1 MNIYALST
9 GPGISGIAVIRVS
22 GPQSKEIV
30 ASIINGNLPKERI
43 ATLKKIIN
51 PKTGQLVDEG
61 IVIWFKGPNSY
72 TGEDMVELQ
81 VHGSK
86 AVINEIQNILSEFDK
101 CRLAEPG
108 EFTKLA
114 FQNNKINLLK
124 AESIGDLI
132 AAETELQKQQ
142 ALRIMSGNS
151 SKKFNSWRDGL
162 IEILAEVESKID
174 FPDEDLSKEISKSVK
189 INSQKIRDEIK
200 KALDDEKTGELI
212 REGFKI
218 AIIGPPNVG
227 KSSLLNYI
235 SKREAAIV
243 SEKAGTTR
251 DIIEIHIDMEGIP
264 VILSDTAGI
273 REAAD
278 EIEAKGVKLAL
289 RKAENADLNIILL
302 DPKNVDFKGFFN
314 EKMADK
320 SIIAFNKA
328 DLGIKNL
335 KEKYLNIKPIIISIK
350 EDENVD
356 YLIKEIKLKL
366 KKQFLKTE
374 NILITRSRHRQHLNE
389 CYIHLNNFIE
399 KKNNEDYDKAAEDL
413 RLSIRHLG
421 TIVGRVDVEEILGS
435 IFEKFCIGK

>member
-200 KALDDEKTGELI
+200 KVLDDEKTGELI

>member
-51 PKTGQLVDEG
+51 PKTSQLVDEG

-200 KALDDEKTGELI
+200 KVLDDEKTGELI

>member
-399 KKNNEDYDKAAEDL
+399 KKK
-413 RLSIRHLG
+413 
-421 TIVGRVDVEEILGS
+421 
-435 IFEKFCIGK
+435 